1 MCWCH
6 TCRLGPTCKEF
17 LDDLPLSFHSDLC
30 VKNILHIG
38 TIKHVK
44 KNLYVPF
51 YKWVQV
57 GNCNRSGN
65 QLHKYIFIW
74 IRWQIVNVTNTK
86 QLLDVWLLCVTHWH
100 AQTVS
105 RKEIYP
111 SLLWKSMKL
120 AEKRSY
126 LSVYELHL
134 LFITILQVNMNEWNT
149 L

>member
-6 TCRLGPTCKEF
+6 TCWLGPTCKEF

-74 IRWQIVNVTNTK
+74 IHWQIVDISNTE
-86 QLLDVWLLCVTHWH
+86 QLLEVWLLGVTHWH

-105 RKEIYP
+105 RKKRFI
-111 SLLWKSMKL
+111 LLYY
-120 AEKRSY
+120 EKA
-126 LSVYELHL
+126 
-134 LFITILQVNMNEWNT
+134 WNT
-149 L
+149 LRRDHTYLFINYIHFLLQFYK